1 MELVI
6 VIGGILAALFLLV
19 AILSAL
25 APTRL
30 EYTEEITVDAPVEDV
45 YDDIRLQD
53 RLMRWSAWPKE
64 TKSTCA
70 VDTGAARTGQDGE
83 VGARTVFFS
92 KGKRVGHQE
101 IVGIEENRELSFT
114 LEGAGPPHHPV
125 MTFRLSP
132 MGADRTKVALHFVNR
147 FPRPFNAIWHFA
159 GLSKWTRKMHR
170 KDLAGLKA
178 FSEPP
183 HRDADG
189 RVVGRPPEGENPYQV
204 PMPAAA

>member
-1 MELVI
+1 MDLLTIIVGVVVALV
-6 VIGGILAALFLLV
+6 LLV

-25 APTRL
+25 APTRVT
-30 EYTEEITVDAPVEDV
+30 YTEEITVNAPAAEV

-70 VDTGAARTGQDGE
+70 VDTGAARTGEDGS
-83 VGARTVFFS
+83 VGARTVFFT

-101 IVGIEENRELSFT
+101 VVSLKENEEVAMTLVGP
-114 LEGAGPPHHPV
+114 GPPHRPKL
-125 MTFRLSP
+125 TFELRP
-132 MGADRTKVALHFVNR
+132 EGPERTRVLAHFVNEL
-147 FPRPFNAIWHFA
+147 PRPFNAIWRFA
-159 GLSKWTRKMHR
+159 RLSKWTREMHR

-183 HRDADG
+183 HKDADG
-189 RVVGRPPEGENPYQV
+189 RVVGRPPEGVNPYATA
-204 PMPAAA
+204 MPA